1 MGLPKMTTVLKIIL
15 ILILLPI
22 LYVKNKIK
30 RTQTFMK
37 STFLLVQIISVQY
50 LVSSLVIVNLCCLHK
65 EMLVFSLVIVNL
77 YCLHKEM
84 FIMIVVITP
93 VGDQYNYV
101 CVVVHFSLVL
111 SSKRVILYLL
121 LKIHENATLLCIRA
135 NLIVVE
141 I

>member
-37 STFLLVQIISVQY
+37 STFLLIQIISVQY
-50 LVSSLVIVNLCCLHK
+50 
-65 EMLVFSLVIVNL
+65 LVFSLVIVNL
-77 YCLHKEM
+77 CCLHKEM